1 MLSEGAQEQI
11 LADGQDLLSYSQNV
25 SYHLTDT
32 MKDVRSVVEENHMF
46 IRIASDDFF
55 AISQDVVSKMIA
67 GEYDAG
73 QAYRAFNAR
82 LLKEET
88 PDTGDVVLTSETAY
102 SNVFH
107 KNGGNASREYAVEI
121 VTPVLEYSDIPLLQ
135 EIVRAVRSADGVT
148 GAQYN
153 CGIHIHVDG
162 APYTAQSLRNLVNIF
177 ASKENFLF
185 DMLQVSPMR
194 ETYCQ
199 KVDRDFLEMLNKEKP
214 KTIEAIQKLWYR
226 GDMDEVHHH
235 YSSTRYKACN
245 LHSFFANGHWKMR
258 ACNSSL
264 HAGVIRSYVTLALA
278 ISNAALTKKFCSPH
292 ISESD
297 NLRYSARVWLIN
309 LGLNGEEF
317 RNCRKHLIS
326 HLDGCISWRHPED
339 AIAQRERLKEERIAA
354 HEHPVSEVLEQ
365 CESLPDEVEQAAVDD
380 FEEDYEQE
388 EFEESMDF
396 SISM

>member
-1 MLSEGAQEQI
+1 MSGNF
-11 LADGQDLLSYSQNV
+11 DGIKTQKFGVEIECTGLTRNAAARAIGRVFDSVPEHFGGSYDK
-25 SYHLTDT
+25 YHICDS
-32 MKDVRSVVEENHMF
+32 KDRKWAVVYDSS
-46 IRIASDDFF
+46 IRRVD
-55 AISQDVVSKMIA
+55 
-67 GEYDAG
+67 
-73 QAYRAFNAR
+73 
-82 LLKEET
+82 
-88 PDTGDVVLTSETAY
+88 
-102 SNVFH
+102 

-199 KVDRDFLEMLNKEKP
+199 KVDRDFLEKLNKEKP

-245 LHSFFANGHWKMR
+245 LHSFFANGHWEMR

-297 NLRYSARVWLIN
+297 NLRYSARVWLIS
-309 LGLNGEEF
+309 LGLNGDEF
-317 RNCRKHLIS
+317 KNCRKHLIS

-339 AIAQRERLKEERIAA
+339 AIAQRERLKQERIAA
-354 HEHPVSEVLEQ
+354 REQRVEPVSEVQEQ
-365 CESLPDEVEQAAVDD
+365 CENVPDEPDEAVTND
-380 FEEDYEQE
+380 FEEEYEE
-388 EFEESMDF
+388 EESMGF
-396 SISM
+396 SMLM

>member
-1 MLSEGAQEQI
+1 MSGNF
-11 LADGQDLLSYSQNV
+11 DGIKTQKFGVEIECTGLTRNAAARAIGRVFDSVPEHFGGSYDK
-25 SYHLTDT
+25 YHICDS
-32 MKDVRSVVEENHMF
+32 KDRKWAVVYDSS
-46 IRIASDDFF
+46 IRRVD
-55 AISQDVVSKMIA
+55 
-67 GEYDAG
+67 
-73 QAYRAFNAR
+73 
-82 LLKEET
+82 
-88 PDTGDVVLTSETAY
+88 
-102 SNVFH
+102 

-245 LHSFFANGHWKMR
+245 LHSFFANGHWEMR

-278 ISNAALTKKFCSPH
+278 ISSAALTYKFCSPH